1 MPTLLVG
8 TLKRHRKEIQW
19 HCYISSKP
27 TAVLFCFFYLVH
39 SQRGFC
45 LAPAFDNTR
54 SRGELWVRAAT
65 SRGTRPWSL
74 TLFTPLSLS
83 FTQSFSFLS
92 FLSHMLPPP
101 PTPELMWSLDSRLW
115 TASVSSFSTASHRL
129 LYYREASKKMWC
141 HEWENTLK
149 NKKNGQ
155 INRGLMLNPF
165 FHEAGK
171 GSNAQRTRFI
181 VTAP

>member
-8 TLKRHRKEIQW
+8 TLRGHRKEGQW
-19 HCYISSKP
+19 LCYISFKT
-27 TAVLFCFFYLVH
+27 TALLFFIFFYLDH
-39 SQRGFC
+39 SQTGLC
-45 LAPAFDNTR
+45 LAPAFDNTW

-74 TLFTPLSLS
+74 TRFTPLSLS

-101 PTPELMWSLDSRLW
+101 PMPQLMWSMDSRLW

-129 LYYREASKKMWC
+129 LYYKEASKKMWC
-141 HEWENTLK
+141 HERENTLK
-149 NKKNGQ
+149 NKKNGHINGGIVLKAFFSWGTKGIRCTKNQ
-155 INRGLMLNPF
+155 I
-165 FHEAGK
+165 
-171 GSNAQRTRFI
+171 
-181 VTAP
+181 